1 MAVSDK
7 ERLNWLIIEDGLKDF
22 HGHFLDFVTTF
33 VRGLRELG
41 DQVTVL
47 CARGASES
55 VVEQTGALPLMPDA
69 RWRTGSLRSPLNIL
83 KSVYWIGASL
93 IVLLRNNKLIDQSDL
108 IFLTATK
115 LQHLVLWKI
124 YTVLRGR
131 RFRASLLL
139 FFMATPVRKK
149 AGGAGYEWE
158 GFLGR
163 AFGALVK
170 SLCFGSGGKRIR
182 FATETEQLSDCLS
195 ALSGVPFE
203 TLPQPVEADGV
214 RLAASRTKNDNPIT
228 IGSFGPPREEKGSHL
243 LIKAMAELV
252 AGNQV
257 PDARFVI
264 QWTEDFLCSNGE
276 LASIPSELQD
286 SEQFCAITHYFAP
299 GEYENLL
306 EEIDAV
312 VLPYGSNY
320 DLRGSRVVIDAL
332 VRGLPV
338 AVTNASSMQTLAERY
353 GCSVL
358 INEWNESA
366 ISAAIKELVDV
377 ARNRNEKE
385 RELRKVAQ
393 DYFSVKNFRV
403 LVLSSFAHFSRQA

>member
-7 ERLNWLIIEDGLKDF
+7 EQINWLIIEDGLKDF

-47 CARGASES
+47 CARGASKS

-93 IVLLRNNKLIDQSDL
+93 IILLRNNKFIDQSDL
-108 IFLTATK
+108 VFLTATK
-115 LQHLVLWKI
+115 LQHLVLWRI

-149 AGGAGYEWE
+149 AAGAGYEWE

-163 AFGALVK
+163 ALGALVK
-170 SLCFGSGGKRIR
+170 SLRSGRKNIR
-182 FATETEQLSDCLS
+182 FATETEQLSVCLS
-195 ALSGVPFE
+195 SLSGVPFE
-203 TLPQPVEADGV
+203 TLPQPVEADGA
-214 RLAASRTKNDNPIT
+214 RLAASGAKNDNMIT

-243 LIKAMAELV
+243 LIKAIADLV
-252 AGNQV
+252 AGDQLS
-257 PDARFVI
+257 DARFIV
-264 QWTEDFLCSNGE
+264 QWTENFVCEDGE
-276 LASIPSELQD
+276 MASLPKELR
-286 SEQFCAITHYFAP
+286 SSKQFRAITHYFAP
-299 GEYENLL
+299 GEYENFL
-306 EEIDAV
+306 EETDAI
-312 VLPYGSNY
+312 VLPYGENY

-338 AVTNASSMQTLAERY
+338 AVTEGTSMQTLAERY
-353 GCSVL
+353 GTCVL
-358 INEWNESA
+358 INQSNVSA
-366 ISAAIKELVDV
+366 IKVAIKGLLEAVRQKSAENQKMQLS
-377 ARNRNEKE
+377 ALK
-385 RELRKVAQ
+385 
-393 DYFSVKNFRV
+393 YFSVKNFRA
-403 LVLSSFAHFSRQA
+403 LVLSLFSHSTNQP